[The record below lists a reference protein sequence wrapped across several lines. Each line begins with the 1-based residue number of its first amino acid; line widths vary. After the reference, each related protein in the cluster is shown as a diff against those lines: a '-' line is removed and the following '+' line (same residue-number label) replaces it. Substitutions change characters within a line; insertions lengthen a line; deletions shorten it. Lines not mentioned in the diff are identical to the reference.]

1 MGLPYCT
8 LRLELDFLTVPC
20 SIFALLPRNLS
31 LIRIPLQKL
40 SRQMTR
46 TGEGPTAPPAAEY
59 VFLCSPLR
67 SADNTGK
74 VRDMCHGHGLPWN
87 FLWRHRGTHSSCL
100 QSDSFQAEETETYV
114 VLTIFAVHL
123 FWDRI
128 MFISISFVLAPSFP
142 PFHPIYLIQS
152 REKFGRLAQA
162 VAERRARAPFLSQ
175 FVPSNTSATDPES
188 ADLIAGKLLRP

>member
-8 LRLELDFLTVPC
+8 LCLELDFLTVPR
-20 SIFALLPRNLS
+20 SIFALSPRNLS

-46 TGEGPTAPPAAEY
+46 TGGRKKERKARGPPPAAEY

-100 QSDSFQAEETETYV
+100 QSDSFQAEETETCV
-114 VLTIFAVHL
+114 ILQRF
-123 FWDRI
+123 
-128 MFISISFVLAPSFP
+128 
-142 PFHPIYLIQS
+142 
-152 REKFGRLAQA
+152 QA
-162 VAERRARAPFLSQ
+162 KCGLMGSE
-175 FVPSNTSATDPES
+175 
-188 ADLIAGKLLRP
+188 AGKGQP